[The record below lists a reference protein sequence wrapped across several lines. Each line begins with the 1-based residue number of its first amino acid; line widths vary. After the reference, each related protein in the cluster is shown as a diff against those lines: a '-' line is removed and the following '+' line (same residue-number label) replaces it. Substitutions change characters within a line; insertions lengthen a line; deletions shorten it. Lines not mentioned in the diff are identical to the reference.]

1 MARAPRRPIPA
12 PAVVPTPVRVAAF
25 PGIASVVVAMV
36 MAAALG
42 ACGSSPP
49 PAPVPVPSTSISST
63 SPTTPTGPT
72 TPTAPAPASL
82 VVEQGGL
89 RGILLNRDTLDVSVA
104 DLEQAY
110 GGSGTFVLKGLT
122 DSCNLAIREDLG
134 IAAMN
139 DSNQALLGV
148 VVQTPGARTK
158 EGVGIGDSIEDVV
171 RTYGEEV
178 TAVDTRTSATG
189 GPLVVVNDLTAAD
202 QEPGPRSLLYA
213 FDTDPS
219 RTITRIRAGFF
230 PYVAHV
236 AYCSEV
242 ASRPENVG
250 WPLS

>member
-36 MAAALG
+36 VAAALG

-63 SPTTPTGPT
+63 SPTTPT
-72 TPTAPAPASL
+72 APAPASL

-89 RGILLNRDTLDVSVA
+89 PGILLNRDTLDVSVA

-110 GGSGTFVLKGLT
+110 GGGGTFVLKGLT

-139 DSNQALLGV
+139 DANQALLGV
-148 VVQTPGARTK
+148 VVQTPGARTR

>member
-1 MARAPRRPIPA
+1 MARGRRRPILVPA
-12 PAVVPTPVRVAAF
+12 TLSATLPASALPV
-25 PGIASVVVAMV
+25 IASGVVMTAV
-36 MAAALG
+36 LG
-42 ACGSSPP
+42 ACGSGQPP
-49 PAPVPVPSTSISST
+49 VPVPVPSTSISST
-63 SPTTPTGPT
+63 SPTVTISPTV
-72 TPTAPAPASL
+72 PASSTVAASL

-89 RGILLNRDTLDVSVA
+89 PGILLNRDTLDVSVA

-158 EGVGIGDSIEDVV
+158 EGVGIGNSIEDVV

-230 PYVAHV
+230 PYVAHL